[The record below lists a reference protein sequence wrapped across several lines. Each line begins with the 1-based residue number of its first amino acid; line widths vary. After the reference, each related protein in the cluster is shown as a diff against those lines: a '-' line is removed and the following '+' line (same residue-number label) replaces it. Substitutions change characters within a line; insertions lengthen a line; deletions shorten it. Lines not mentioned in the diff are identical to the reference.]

1 MSGSQF
7 YEWLFGPEKSS
18 GLSRNWPRSAKSLRK
33 RLPRH
38 LLQPLVV
45 YKWVSE
51 WVTFFLFFIYC
62 CCLHSLRISDV
73 HTAVGNL
80 YSTLSIWGG
89 GGRAGC
95 TNHLNARLDSLTDAV
110 TKCNLSPSL
119 SSTKREQQ
127 TLSLQ
132 LFSLQ

>member
-18 GLSRNWPRSAKSLRK
+18 GLSRNGPKSAKPLRK
-33 RLPRH
+33 RLSRH

-51 WVTFFLFFIYC
+51 WVRFFYFLF
-62 CCLHSLRISDV
+62 
-73 HTAVGNL
+73 TAAVYIVNVL
-80 YSTLSIWGG
+80 VTCILQWVTYTAPCPLG

-95 TNHLNARLDSLTDAV
+95 TNHLTARLDSLTDAV
-110 TKCNLSPSL
+110 TKYNLSPSL